1 MREIIFKAR
10 RLDNGEWVF
19 GDLNH
24 FSDGRAAI
32 ADSEQDWFL
41 VDPETVC
48 QYTGLEDRK
57 GCRIFENDI
66 VEYQLE
72 PDGTPIKGADK
83 RINGRVFFS
92 EWRASFS
99 VTAGK
104 RLSKCINNDLF
115 NYVRNGNWVE
125 VIGNIYDSKVVKT
138 DAQANS
144 V

>member
-48 QYTGLEDRK
+48 EYASIKDKTGE
-57 GCRIFENDI
+57 RIFEGDI
-66 VEYQLE
+66 LSAAFDAKHPEDETLSYVAWINYRWCTVQEGYM
-72 PDGTPIKGADK
+72 PDEISNFDEGIWK
-83 RINGRVFFS
+83 IV
-92 EWRASFS
+92 
-99 VTAGK
+99 
-104 RLSKCINNDLF
+104 
-115 NYVRNGNWVE
+115 
-125 VIGNIYDSKVVKT
+125 GNIHDSKVVKT
-138 DAQANS
+138 DAQADS